1 MRERPMTEAESALIE
16 AALAYEARWG
26 AQFDSITHV
35 PEDAVG
41 RSVANTAR
49 AVRAERE
56 EAARP
61 KWTVEREVGSGDRW
75 FAKGKWH
82 IKRNGNSVTY
92 LAYNLDEAQAI
103 ACRDA
108 LAREAGE
115 QP

>member
-16 AALAYEARWG
+16 AA
-26 AQFDSITHV
+26 
-35 PEDAVG
+35 
-41 RSVANTAR
+41 
-49 AVRAERE
+49 
-56 EAARP
+56 
-61 KWTVEREVGSGDRW
+61 
-75 FAKGKWH
+75 
-82 IKRNGNSVTY
+82 

>member
-1 MRERPMTEAESALIE
+1 MTEAESALIE

-56 EAARP
+56 EA
-61 KWTVEREVGSGDRW
+61 EQ
-75 FAKGKWH
+75 
-82 IKRNGNSVTY
+82 
-92 LAYNLDEAQAI
+92 LDEAHATASGI
-103 ACRDA
+103 AHASLRA
-108 LAREAGE
+108 ASSRGS
-115 QP
+115 